1 MNVIN
6 ELSCLQANFD
16 VGAIVSQR
24 LAAIRR
30 LQENPNDSQAISEMY
45 KAQKEVRYLNCFLG
59 TSLCSSRCIFFIFN
73 CDYIFIDILL
83 FYVI

>member
-1 MNVIN
+1 M
-6 ELSCLQANFD
+6 LSCLQANFD

-45 KAQKEVRYLNCFLG
+45 KAQKEVRY
-59 TSLCSSRCIFFIFN
+59 I
-73 CDYIFIDILL
+73 L
-83 FYVI
+83 FYKNYV